1 MLKYLI
7 VQLDDTSPSFCHY
20 PDKKSQARLIKLDA
34 LKDGLLWAMKE
45 NLMVQFIY
53 PEYELPKD
61 YLELIDTVDHIDIK
75 RYVDNADVSIFDG
88 TESLRKLKIE
98 VYPHVILRLTKNELF
113 NNVRDIK
120 AALENQQSLN
130 IVVTDI
136 ESFKEDDFD
145 AYKTAL
151 NEISA
156 TVEKKIES
164 KTTVNINLLTDRL
177 VLSAM
182 NNCNA
187 GDEHITLAPDG
198 NFYIC
203 PAFYGDKEVCVG
215 NPVDGLNIPNG
226 YMYKLQYA
234 PICRSCDAFQCK
246 RCVWLNKKL
255 TLEVNTPSHEQ
266 CVVAHLERNAS
277 RNILENINK
286 SGKIKIDNTIPDIDY
301 LDPFDKIKR

>member
-20 PDKKSQARLIKLDA
+20 PDKKSQVRLISLDA

-53 PEYELPKD
+53 PDYELPKD

-75 RYVDNADVSIFDG
+75 RYDNNADVSIFDG
-88 TESLRKLKIE
+88 AESLQNLKIQ
-98 VYPHVILRLTKNELF
+98 VYPHAVIRLTKSELLE
-113 NNVRDIK
+113 NIGNVLE
-120 AALENQQSLN
+120 ALENQQSLN
-130 IVVTDI
+130 IVITDI
-136 ESFKEDDFD
+136 ESFKDVDFE
-145 AYKTAL
+145 AYKVAL
-151 NEISA
+151 KEMSA

-164 KTTVNINLLTDRL
+164 KTAVNINLLTDRL
-177 VLSAM
+177 ALSAM

-203 PAFYGDKEVCVG
+203 PAFYGDKEDCVG
-215 NPVDGLNIPNG
+215 NPADGLNIPNA
-226 YMYKLQYA
+226 YLYKLQSA
-234 PICRSCDAFQCK
+234 PICRRCDAFQCK
-246 RCVWLNKKL
+246 RCVWLNKKM
-255 TLEVNTPSHEQ
+255 TFEVNTPSHEQ
-266 CVVAHLERNAS
+266 CVIAHLERNAS

-286 SGKIKIDNTIPDIDY
+286 SGKIKIDNSIPEIDY
-301 LDPFDKIKR
+301 LDPFDEIKR